1 MKRKLRDSTLAK
13 SDELKQKLRNRDRDS
28 VRKRSEKLIRIA
40 ERNKAKLD
48 AAIELSVVNKSNN
61 TDTSPNKETEEELD
75 CQESEDY
82 WFDTSN
88 IELIGLTESPITPAS
103 ASAQDPDSW
112 SSNNRFFP
120 EDCITSPTSPIQR
133 AASLPITS
141 IGTQAN

>member
-1 MKRKLRDSTLAK
+1 MKRELRDSTLAK
-13 SDELKQKLRNRDRDS
+13 SDELKQKLKKRDRDS
-28 VRKRSEKLIRIA
+28 VRKRSEKLIKIA

-61 TDTSPNKETEEELD
+61 TDTSSNIETEEEVD
-75 CQESEDY
+75 IHDSGEY

-88 IELIGLTESPITPAS
+88 IELVGLTESPITPAS

-120 EDCITSPTSPIQR
+120 EGCNISPTSPIQR
-133 AASLPITS
+133 AASLPVSGQLKLI
-141 IGTQAN
+141 